1 MSKNHI
7 RLSINQKIL
16 LLGAGVMLPFL
27 VMIIILLVSMVKY
40 SQVYDQTVSN
50 MTIAN
55 NYNLYFKDE
64 MDESLY
70 KLVVGYVDFENISE
84 DGTLKNPYDLID
96 ELRNEFTKLRNI
108 TTESESKAWL
118 ETLLRNIETLEKR
131 VDDILEN
138 IETGGLYDENIKEL
152 DNNIYILTEL
162 IQENIQSYIY
172 YQTKS
177 MEKVSDELNEQIQSF
192 IIIIGLMVLILFI
205 LTVALAFFITSS
217 LLKPINILHDA
228 MQKVSDG
235 NLSARADVNSRDEIE
250 VLANGFNDMTEN
262 MQRLIGKIK
271 EDEQKMRKADLRLL
285 QEQINP
291 HFLYNTLDTI
301 VWLIEGNKND
311 EAVNMVVTLSDFF
324 RLVLSRGR
332 EFISLSEEKQHISS
346 YLEIQG
352 ARYRD
357 ILEYDIQIDPLL
369 YDYRILKLTLQ
380 PLVENALYHGIKYK
394 RARGYIHVSGEK
406 KGKDLVLTVSDD
418 GVGMDE
424 KELIQLRREIERP
437 CSETEKGFG
446 LANVN
451 ERIHMYFGREFGM
464 TIESVRGEGTTVT
477 LTIPAIKTE
486 EELTAMEKR
495 GENL

>member
-1 MSKNHI
+1 MKRDHI
-7 RLSINQKIL
+7 RLSINKKIL
-16 LLGAGVMLPFL
+16 MLAAAVMLPFL
-27 VMIIILLVSMVKY
+27 ILIVILLFSMVKY
-40 SQVYDQTVSN
+40 SQVYEQTVSN

-55 NYNLYFKDE
+55 NYSLYFKDE

-84 DGTLKNPYDLID
+84 DKTLKDPYALID
-96 ELRNEFTKLRNI
+96 ELRSEFTKLRNI

-118 ETLLRNIETLEKR
+118 ESLLRNIDTLEKR

-138 IETGGLYDENIKEL
+138 IRTGGLYDENIKEL

-177 MEKVSDELNEQIQSF
+177 MEQVSSDLNNQIQSF
-192 IIIIGLMVLILFI
+192 IVIIGLIVLILLI
-205 LTVALAFFITSS
+205 LTVTMAFFITSGI
-217 LLKPINILHDA
+217 LQPINILYDA
-228 MQKVSDG
+228 MQKISAG
-235 NLSARADVNSRDEIE
+235 NLSARADVNSQDEIE
-250 VLANGFNDMTEN
+250 ILAKGFNDMAEN
-262 MQRLIGKIK
+262 MQQLISKIK

-324 RLVLSRGR
+324 RLVLSKGR
-332 EFISLSEEKQHISS
+332 EFISVKEEKQHISS
-346 YLEIQG
+346 YLEIQEV
-352 ARYRD
+352 RYRD
-357 ILEYDIQIDPLL
+357 ILEYDFQIDPML
-369 YDYRILKLTLQ
+369 YDYQILKLTLQ

-394 RARGYIHVSGEK
+394 RARGHIHVSGRKE
-406 KGKDLVLTVSDD
+406 GELLILTVSDD

-424 KELIQLRREIERP
+424 KELMQLRREIERP

-451 ERIHMYFGREFGM
+451 ERIHMYFGMEYGM
-464 TIESVRGEGTTVT
+464 VIESVKGGGTTVT
-477 LTIPAIKTE
+477 LTIPAIKAP
-486 EELTAMEKR
+486 EELPEKR
-495 GENL
+495 SDS